1 MTIATDD
8 QGDDQVNDDQD
19 DEDAEFNAFSSK
31 FLIVCL
37 TFAILDICGVVD
49 AICRWFNFV

>member
-1 MTIATDD
+1 MTSHDD
-8 QGDDQVNDDQD
+8 QGDDQVSDDQD

-49 AICRWFNFV
+49 AICRWLNFV